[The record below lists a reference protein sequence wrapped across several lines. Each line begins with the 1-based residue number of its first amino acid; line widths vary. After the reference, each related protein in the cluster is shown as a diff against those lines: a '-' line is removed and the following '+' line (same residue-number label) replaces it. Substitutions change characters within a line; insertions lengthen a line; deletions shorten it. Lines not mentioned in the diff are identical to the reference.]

1 MSLSLSPHQ
10 AYDQGDKE
18 VATQILNSQKFKYLD
33 NEYAKLAR
41 NLRVPE
47 MGCGAGGVSLAE
59 ERRQRYAVI
68 TSEEGKEEE
77 EDDEYADGICW

>member
-1 MSLSLSPHQ
+1 M
-10 AYDQGDKE
+10 
-18 VATQILNSQKFKYLD
+18 D

-59 ERRQRYAVI
+59 ERRKRYDVI
-68 TSEEGKEEE
+68 RAHEDEEGEEE
-77 EDDEYADGICW
+77 EDDEYADGLC